1 MPTGSIRF
9 IREQSYHMRAA
20 FGLALG
26 GIPGVLLAAYI
37 LKELPLGTV
46 RWLVIVV
53 VVYTSI
59 SMLWSARTS
68 EKSTATASP
77 DLPQFQQSPFANR
90 EQ

>member
-1 MPTGSIRF
+1 MPAGSIRF

-37 LKELPLGTV
+37 LKELPIGTV

-53 VVYTSI
+53 VIYTSL
-59 SMLWSARTS
+59 SMLWAARKS
-68 EKSTATASP
+68 EESTPTVSP
-77 DLPQFQQSPFANR
+77 DLPQFQQSPYANR